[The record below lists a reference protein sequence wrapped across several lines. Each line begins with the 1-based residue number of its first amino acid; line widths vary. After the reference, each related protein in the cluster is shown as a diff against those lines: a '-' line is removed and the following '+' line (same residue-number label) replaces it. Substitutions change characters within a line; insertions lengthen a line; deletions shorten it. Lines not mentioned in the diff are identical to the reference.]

1 MDFQEFVAATLHV
14 HQLEEYDTVKWQM
27 RSRDA
32 FDKFDFDKDGYI
44 TPEELRMV
52 CISCNH
58 YWVFFEIFSQLCFG
72 CINVFAF

>member
-1 MDFQEFVAATLHV
+1 MDTNRDGLVDFQEFVAATLHV

-44 TPEELRMV
+44 TAEELRMV
-52 CISCNH
+52 WKS
-58 YWVFFEIFSQLCFG
+58 ETSFG
-72 CINVFAF
+72 SIDICH